1 MTPSAFPWSNL
12 TFKRRPNEEQAMQ
25 AAEEFASTRDG
36 VRLAFRRRGRRH
48 APRAVLIHSL
58 ALDGS
63 IWDGV
68 VAELDSAA
76 DVLTYDCRGH
86 GASERRAGKFTVE
99 LFADDLADL
108 LDHTGWPDAVVVGC
122 SMGGCVAQAFA
133 HRYPDRVKG
142 LALIDTTAWYGP
154 GAPAEWRKRAA
165 AALSEGLA
173 GLADFQATRWFSDA
187 FREAEPD
194 VVQRTLQVFLDNV
207 PECYAAS
214 CIMLGEADLRPYL
227 PRFKMPVAVIVGEED
242 YATPVAAAEALRRAI
257 PDASLTV
264 LPNSRHLT
272 PIESPK
278 SVARE
283 VRSLLER
290 VQAAPSR

>member
-1 MTPSAFPWSNL
+1 
-12 TFKRRPNEEQAMQ
+12 MQ
-25 AAEEFASTRDG
+25 AAAEFASTRDG
-36 VRLAFRRRGRRH
+36 VRLAFWRRGRRE

-68 VAELDSAA
+68 VAELGSAA

-108 LDHTGWPDAVVVGC
+108 LDHAGWPEAVVVGC

-133 HRYPDRVKG
+133 NRYPDRAKG

-154 GAPAEWRKRAA
+154 DAPAEWRQRAA
-165 AALSEGLA
+165 AALSDGLA

-194 VVQRTLQVFLDNV
+194 VVQRTLRVFLDND

-214 CIMLGEADLRPYL
+214 CIMLGDADLRPYL
-227 PRFKMPVAVIVGEED
+227 PSFKMPVAVIVGEED
-242 YATPVAAAEALRRAI
+242 YATPVAAAEALQRAI
-257 PDASLTV
+257 SDASLTV
-264 LPNSRHLT
+264 LPKCRHLT

-283 VRSLLER
+283 VRSLIER
-290 VQAAPSR
+290 VRAAASQ